1 MSRET
6 AAAAGGSST
15 EAPEIIF
22 NDKERKFETEDK
34 KAYLEYVLRN
44 GGKVMDIVH
53 TFVPSSKRGQ
63 GLASILC
70 VSALN
75 HAQEH
80 SLSVVPS
87 CSYVSV
93 RYISS
98 AQSTMELTR
107 IYRGAQVSHVKPLQ
121 FVFLD
126 MLNVGQSNF

>member
-15 EAPEIIF
+15 EAPKIIF

-75 HAQEH
+75 HAQER
-80 SLSVVPS
+80 SLSVIPS
-87 CSYVSV
+87 CSYVSDTFLP
-93 RYISS
+93 RNPQGSS
-98 AQSTMELTR
+98 LVYTGEPK
-107 IYRGAQVSHVKPLQ
+107 SH
-121 FVFLD
+121 
-126 MLNVGQSNF
+126 M